1 MRNGLTFPTLPN
13 ARKGFNNSNFVSG
26 KYCVIP
32 HKIGGNDN
40 DECWQAKGK
49 IPTVKLL
56 VTRVGEAEGSRSR
69 QITRIDPPTVIR
81 DRSVNDKDTHK
92 DRDKRLSEI
101 GDVIFYKCI

>member
-32 HKIGGNDN
+32 HKIGGNVN

-56 VTRVGEAEGSRSR
+56 VTRVGREMVTRVGEAEGSRSR

-92 DRDKRLSEI
+92 DKTKTVIRDR
-101 GDVIFYKCI
+101 